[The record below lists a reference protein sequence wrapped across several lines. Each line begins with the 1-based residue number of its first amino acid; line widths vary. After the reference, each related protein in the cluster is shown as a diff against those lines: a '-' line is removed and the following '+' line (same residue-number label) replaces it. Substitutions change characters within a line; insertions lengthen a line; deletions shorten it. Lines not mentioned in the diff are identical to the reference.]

1 MRWLLT
7 SPSKF
12 ATIDTIRPLAVR
24 SSQEIARFFDRLEL
38 LIESGVVSVSL
49 WRPTAQRRYRR
60 PGLGSRRPT
69 ARQRQPSALRT
80 KPATSGCQQGMTG
93 SYLPISRR
101 AYGYSHVSGVGP

>member
-49 WRPTAQRRYRR
+49 WRPDPHQVGA
-60 PGLGSRRPT
+60 PT
-69 ARQRQPSALRT
+69 EVNT
-80 KPATSGCQQGMTG
+80 FG
-93 SYLPISRR
+93 
-101 AYGYSHVSGVGP
+101 GVGRKP